1 MCNKNFADTVM
12 MSYNVIYS
20 VQKKKLAV
28 SEGGS
33 LTGVGLSGF
42 YWIWALYLERVGKA
56 FLGFEINVLFK
67 IWLLFVVLFL
77 DHVVLLTLYKIA
89 ELKQMDTI
97 EVCKTFSTVQIL
109 TEYANKASQSY
120 FYLYL

>member
-1 MCNKNFADTVM
+1 MTV
-12 MSYNVIYS
+12 ICC
-20 VQKKKLAV
+20 
-28 SEGGS
+28 
-33 LTGVGLSGF
+33 T
-42 YWIWALYLERVGKA
+42 
-56 FLGFEINVLFK
+56 
-67 IWLLFVVLFL
+67 FL

-109 TEYANKASQSY
+109 TEYANKASQIY

>member
-20 VQKKKLAV
+20 VQKKNLAV

-67 IWLLFVVLFL
+67 IGLLFVVLFGSCSL
-77 DHVVLLTLYKIA
+77 INFIQNRRVETNGYYWS
-89 ELKQMDTI
+89 M
-97 EVCKTFSTVQIL
+97 
-109 TEYANKASQSY
+109 
-120 FYLYL
+120 